1 MIRCKENATR
11 ENILLSWIPRAFLEK
26 EFQLFLG
33 LVRKK
38 GEKNNMKKVSS
49 RKTLPGA
56 FGSTFKDARQK
67 GLGDCWWSEQGSPSN
82 YGLVSRFYVAYHR
95 VMSQ

>member
-38 GEKNNMKKVSS
+38 GGKNNMKKVSS

-67 GLGDCWWSEQGSPSN
+67 VSEIVGGLSKVRLPIMDL
-82 YGLVSRFYVAYHR
+82 LVDFMLHITA
-95 VMSQ
+95 